1 MLGLYCYQYPSK
13 FFQLLDPRLK
23 ARCLQDLKAYD
34 AAWHAVKESKIP
46 WRKGLARL
54 SMMQQTFVADVF
66 RALRETRFQ
75 HVPDALHVVLD
86 RLAGTFATTGV
97 VETLFNKGRR
107 AESQTDKRL
116 ATHAD
121 CWMVGTCEGVLPSL
135 YNFRE
140 IDPSVVEVGGPSKD
154 ALPET
159 IFKPRVKAASMQGEF
174 KSLPGRGPTFLATV
188 ECPDSIREA

>member
-1 MLGLYCYQYPSK
+1 MLGLYCYKYPNK
-13 FFQLLDPRLK
+13 FFQLLGPRLK
-23 ARCLQDLKAYD
+23 ARCLQDLKAYG
-34 AAWHAVKESKIP
+34 AAWQSVKESKVP
-46 WRKGLARL
+46 WCKRLARL
-54 SMMQQTFVADVF
+54 SMMQQTFVADAF
-66 RALRETRFQ
+66 RALRETSFQ

-97 VETLFNKGRR
+97 VENLFNQGRR
-107 AESQTDKRL
+107 AEPQTDQMP
-116 ATHAD
+116 ATHAG
-121 CWMVGTCEGVLPSL
+121 CWMVGTCEVVLPSL